1 MGEDNKDEECTSLGE
16 HNKDEECDSSGVE
29 DNHSDSLKGPVPKNE
44 VTNLKDFKSGI
55 TAAPQTESLR
65 EAIPK
70 PKGHSRLDYSRWDKV
85 EDDSSED
92 DDDDDE
98 DSQPQY
104 RFRVKNIGVRS
115 VK

>member
-1 MGEDNKDEECTSLGE
+1 MFE
-16 HNKDEECDSSGVE
+16 
-29 DNHSDSLKGPVPKNE
+29 NE
-44 VTNLKDFKSGI
+44 VISPESTPESVSFK
-55 TAAPQTESLR
+55 E
-65 EAIPK
+65 EIPK